1 MLSVILIGISLSMDA
16 FAVSVTNGIA
26 MRPFKTG
33 YALWHGLY
41 FGAFQFLMPLAGYI
55 LGSTVSG
62 YVTAIGPYVSFALL
76 AFIGGKMILE
86 AVRGGEEGSGGMAVL
101 SHKRLLALAVA
112 TSIDALAVGVSFA
125 FSPPGPGVVLS
136 CAVIGCTTFLI
147 AFGGAIAASRIPG
160 IRPENGGDRRRH
172 HPGRH
177 RRKAAARRSA
187 QIIIPSFAVLVKAKS
202 APGFPLGTSGALF
215 SASVLKLVQ
224 PICTVSR
231 FSVSSSVLS

>member
-86 AVRGGEEGSGGMAVL
+86 AVRGGEEGSGGMAAL

-125 FSPPGPGVVLS
+125 FSPPGPALYSRAPLS
-136 CAVIGCTTFLI
+136 A
-147 AFGGAIAASRIPG
+147 AQRSSSPSAAPWPRAASPASARK
-160 IRPENGGDRRRH
+160 RRRS
-172 HPGRH
+172 P
-177 RRKAAARRSA
+177 AA
-187 QIIIPSFAVLVKAKS
+187 SFW
-202 APGFPLGTSGALF
+202 
-215 SASVLKLVQ
+215 SASE
-224 PICTVSR
+224 
-231 FSVSSSVLS
+231 

>member
-1 MLSVILIGISLSMDA
+1 
-16 FAVSVTNGIA
+16 
-26 MRPFKTG
+26 
-33 YALWHGLY
+33 
-41 FGAFQFLMPLAGYI
+41 MPLAGYI

-147 AFGGAIAASRIPG
+147 AFGGEPHPRHP
-160 IRPENGGDRRRH
+160 PENGGDRRRH

-177 RRKAAARRSA
+177 RSKAAARRSA

-202 APGFPLGTSGALF
+202 APGFPLGKSGALF
-215 SASVLKLVQ
+215 FGECVKIGSTILYSFTFFRFILRFVLILFRIGVYSE
-224 PICTVSR
+224 SR
-231 FSVSSSVLS
+231 GRANL

>member
-16 FAVSVTNGIA
+16 FAVSVTNGIT

-76 AFIGGKMILE
+76 AFIGGKMIWDAVKELRAPE
-86 AVRGGEEGSGGMAVL
+86 ACPVGRAFSYKLMVVQAF
-101 SHKRLLALAVA
+101 A

-125 FSPPGPGVVLS
+125 ALDVNIAAAASFIACV
-136 CAVIGCTTFLI
+136 TFVCCLAGHLLGKKFGSWLGGKAEI
-147 AFGGAIAASRIPG
+147 FGGVILVCIGAKILVEHLS
-160 IRPENGGDRRRH
+160 GG
-172 HPGRH
+172 
-177 RRKAAARRSA
+177 
-187 QIIIPSFAVLVKAKS
+187 
-202 APGFPLGTSGALF
+202 
-215 SASVLKLVQ
+215 
-224 PICTVSR
+224 
-231 FSVSSSVLS
+231 

>member
-147 AFGGAIAASRIPG
+147 AFGGAMPRAASPASARK
-160 IRPENGGDRRRH
+160 RRRS
-172 HPGRH
+172 P
-177 RRKAAARRSA
+177 AAS
-187 QIIIPSFAVLVKAKS
+187 SW
-202 APGFPLGTSGALF
+202 
-215 SASVLKLVQ
+215 SASE
-224 PICTVSR
+224 
-231 FSVSSSVLS
+231 

>member
-76 AFIGGKMILE
+76 AFIGSKMILE
-86 AVRGGEEGSGGMAVL
+86 AVRGGEEGSSGMAAL

-112 TSIDALAVGVSFA
+112 MA
-125 FSPPGPGVVLS
+125 FR
-136 CAVIGCTTFLI
+136 
-147 AFGGAIAASRIPG
+147 FGN
-160 IRPENGGDRRRH
+160 IRP
-172 HPGRH
+172 
-177 RRKAAARRSA
+177 AAGKLN
-187 QIIIPSFAVLVKAKS
+187 IPYLLWLVFAGVLNI
-202 APGFPLGTSGALF
+202 
-215 SASVLKLVQ
+215 SVYILNK
-224 PICTVSR
+224 
-231 FSVSSSVLS
+231 

>member
-41 FGAFQFLMPLAGYI
+41 FGTFQFLMPLAGYI

-76 AFIGGKMILE
+76 AFIGGKMIWDAVKELRAPE
-86 AVRGGEEGSGGMAVL
+86 ACPVGRAFSYKLMVVQAF
-101 SHKRLLALAVA
+101 A

-125 FSPPGPGVVLS
+125 ALDVNIAAAASFIACV
-136 CAVIGCTTFLI
+136 TFVCCLAGHLLGKKFGSWLGGKAEI
-147 AFGGAIAASRIPG
+147 FGGVILVCIGAKILVEHLS
-160 IRPENGGDRRRH
+160 GG
-172 HPGRH
+172 
-177 RRKAAARRSA
+177 
-187 QIIIPSFAVLVKAKS
+187 
-202 APGFPLGTSGALF
+202 
-215 SASVLKLVQ
+215 
-224 PICTVSR
+224 
-231 FSVSSSVLS
+231 

>member
-1 MLSVILIGISLSMDA
+1 MISVILIGISLSMDA
-16 FAVSVTNGIA
+16 FAVSITNGLA
-26 MRPFKTG
+26 MRPFKTS

-86 AVRGGEEGSGGMAVL
+86 AVRGGEEGSSGMAVL

-147 AFGGAIAASRIPG
+147 AFGGPRQPPSLPG
-160 IRPENGGDRRRH
+160 CHRREWCPDRRR
-172 HPGRH
+172 
-177 RRKAAARRSA
+177 RREE
-187 QIIIPSFAVLVKAKS
+187 PSWY
-202 APGFPLGTSGALF
+202 P
-215 SASVLKLVQ
+215 
-224 PICTVSR
+224 
-231 FSVSSSVLS
+231 

>member
-86 AVRGGEEGSGGMAVL
+86 AVRGGEEGSGGMAAL

-112 TSIDALAVGVSFA
+112 TSIDALAVGITFA
-125 FSPPGPGVVLS
+125 FLRVDILTSVGLIGV
-136 CAVIGCTTFLI
+136 TTFALSIVGVAVGHRFGARYEKPATVAGGIVLILIGLKILLEHLGII
-147 AFGGAIAASRIPG
+147 AF
-160 IRPENGGDRRRH
+160 
-172 HPGRH
+172 
-177 RRKAAARRSA
+177 
-187 QIIIPSFAVLVKAKS
+187 
-202 APGFPLGTSGALF
+202 
-215 SASVLKLVQ
+215 
-224 PICTVSR
+224 
-231 FSVSSSVLS
+231 

>member
-86 AVRGGEEGSGGMAVL
+86 AVRGGEEGSGGMAAL
-101 SHKRLLALAVA
+101 SHKRLL
-112 TSIDALAVGVSFA
+112 ALAVGVSFA

-147 AFGGAIAASRIPG
+147 AFGGAMAASRIPG
-160 IRPENGGDRRRH
+160 IRPKTAEIAGG
-172 HPGRH
+172 
-177 RRKAAARRSA
+177 
-187 QIIIPSFAVLVKAKS
+187 IILVGIGVKLLLEGLVK
-202 APGFPLGTSGALF
+202 
-215 SASVLKLVQ
+215 
-224 PICTVSR
+224 
-231 FSVSSSVLS
+231 

>member
-1 MLSVILIGISLSMDA
+1 MA

-112 TSIDALAVGVSFA
+112 TSIDALGRRRELRVLA
-125 FSPPGPGVVLS
+125 PGPRR
-136 CAVIGCTTFLI
+136 CTLV
-147 AFGGAIAASRIPG
+147 RRYRLHNVPH
-160 IRPENGGDRRRH
+160 RLRRRH
-172 HPGRH
+172 GREPHPRH
-177 RRKAAARRSA
+177 PPGKRRRSPA
-187 QIIIPSFAVLVKAKS
+187 
-202 APGFPLGTSGALF
+202 
-215 SASVLKLVQ
+215 ASSW
-224 PICTVSR
+224 TASE
-231 FSVSSSVLS
+231 

>member
-76 AFIGGKMILE
+76 AFIGSKMILE

-125 FSPPGPGVVLS
+125 FSPRAPALYSRAPLS
-136 CAVIGCTTFLI
+136 A
-147 AFGGAIAASRIPG
+147 AQRSSSPSAAPWPRAASPASARK
-160 IRPENGGDRRRH
+160 RRRS
-172 HPGRH
+172 P
-177 RRKAAARRSA
+177 AAS
-187 QIIIPSFAVLVKAKS
+187 SW
-202 APGFPLGTSGALF
+202 
-215 SASVLKLVQ
+215 SASE
-224 PICTVSR
+224 
-231 FSVSSSVLS
+231 

>member
-86 AVRGGEEGSGGMAVL
+86 AVRGGEEGSGGMAAL

-112 TSIDALAVGVSFA
+112 MA
-125 FSPPGPGVVLS
+125 FR
-136 CAVIGCTTFLI
+136 
-147 AFGGAIAASRIPG
+147 FGI
-160 IRPENGGDRRRH
+160 IRP
-172 HPGRH
+172 
-177 RRKAAARRSA
+177 AAGKLN
-187 QIIIPSFAVLVKAKS
+187 IPYLLWLVFAGVLNI
-202 APGFPLGTSGALF
+202 
-215 SASVLKLVQ
+215 SVYILNK
-224 PICTVSR
+224 
-231 FSVSSSVLS
+231 

>member
-86 AVRGGEEGSGGMAVL
+86 AVRGGEEGSGGMAAL
-101 SHKRLLALAVA
+101 SHKRLARA
-112 TSIDALAVGVSFA
+112 
-125 FSPPGPGVVLS
+125 
-136 CAVIGCTTFLI
+136 
-147 AFGGAIAASRIPG
+147 
-160 IRPENGGDRRRH
+160 RR
-172 HPGRH
+172 GNEH
-177 RRKAAARRSA
+177 RRASPSA
-187 QIIIPSFAVLVKAKS
+187 
-202 APGFPLGTSGALF
+202 
-215 SASVLKLVQ
+215 
-224 PICTVSR
+224 
-231 FSVSSSVLS
+231 

>member
-86 AVRGGEEGSGGMAVL
+86 AVHGGEEGSGGMAAL
-101 SHKRLLALAVA
+101 SHKPLAVA
-112 TSIDALAVGVSFA
+112 CSIDAFAVGVSFA

-147 AFGGAIAASRIPG
+147 AFGGAMAASRIPG
-160 IRPENGGDRRRH
+160 IRPKTAEIAGG
-172 HPGRH
+172 
-177 RRKAAARRSA
+177 
-187 QIIIPSFAVLVKAKS
+187 IILV
-202 APGFPLGTSGALF
+202 GIG
-215 SASVLKLVQ
+215 VKLLLEG
-224 PICTVSR
+224 
-231 FSVSSSVLS
+231 LSK

>member
-112 TSIDALAVGVSFA
+112 TSIDALAVGITFALLPDVNLPAAVSF
-125 FSPPGPGVVLS
+125 
-136 CAVIGCTTFLI
+136 IGATTFILSAVGLKVGNVFGLKYKSRAEIAGGIILI
-147 AFGGAIAASRIPG
+147 LLGVKILLEHLG
-160 IRPENGGDRRRH
+160 
-172 HPGRH
+172 
-177 RRKAAARRSA
+177 
-187 QIIIPSFAVLVKAKS
+187 VL
-202 APGFPLGTSGALF
+202 
-215 SASVLKLVQ
+215 
-224 PICTVSR
+224 
-231 FSVSSSVLS
+231 

>member
-26 MRPFKTG
+26 MRPFKAG

-86 AVRGGEEGSGGMAVL
+86 A
-101 SHKRLLALAVA
+101 
-112 TSIDALAVGVSFA
+112 ALAVGVSFA

-147 AFGGAIAASRIPG
+147 AFGGAMAASRIPG
-160 IRPENGGDRRRH
+160 IRPKTAEIAGG
-172 HPGRH
+172 
-177 RRKAAARRSA
+177 
-187 QIIIPSFAVLVKAKS
+187 IILVGIGVKLLLE
-202 APGFPLGTSGALF
+202 GL
-215 SASVLKLVQ
+215 LK
-224 PICTVSR
+224 
-231 FSVSSSVLS
+231 

>member
-125 FSPPGPGVVLS
+125 FSSPGPGVVLS

-160 IRPENGGDRRRH
+160 IRPKTAEIAGG
-172 HPGRH
+172 
-177 RRKAAARRSA
+177 
-187 QIIIPSFAVLVKAKS
+187 IILVGIGVKLLLE
-202 APGFPLGTSGALF
+202 GL
-215 SASVLKLVQ
+215 LK
-224 PICTVSR
+224 
-231 FSVSSSVLS
+231 

>member
-86 AVRGGEEGSGGMAVL
+86 AVRGGGIRHEQLAVL
-101 SHKRLLALAVA
+101 RLPGARVPVAESEVGDDLRGVADVPDGERERHALTVREP
-112 TSIDALAVGVSFA
+112 D
-125 FSPPGPGVVLS
+125 
-136 CAVIGCTTFLI
+136 
-147 AFGGAIAASRIPG
+147 
-160 IRPENGGDRRRH
+160 
-172 HPGRH
+172 
-177 RRKAAARRSA
+177 
-187 QIIIPSFAVLVKAKS
+187 AVLVEHAHD
-202 APGFPLGTSGALF
+202 AAET
-215 SASVLKLVQ
+215 
-224 PICTVSR
+224 
-231 FSVSSSVLS
+231 

>member
-112 TSIDALAVGVSFA
+112 TSIDALAVGITFA
-125 FSPPGPGVVLS
+125 FLPGTRIVP
-136 CAVIGCTTFLI
+136 AVALIGSITFV
-147 AFGGAIAASRIPG
+147 FSAAG
-160 IRPENGGDRRRH
+160 IRLGNIFGLRYKNKAEFAGGV
-172 HPGRH
+172 
-177 RRKAAARRSA
+177 
-187 QIIIPSFAVLVKAKS
+187 ILIL
-202 APGFPLGTSGALF
+202 LGTKILLEHLG
-215 SASVLKLVQ
+215 VL
-224 PICTVSR
+224 
-231 FSVSSSVLS
+231 